1 MDAKKQMDVSV
12 QPYLN
17 RWVGKK
23 IVWVGTSIPAQG
35 GEFSYLI
42 D

>member
-23 IVWVGTSIPAQG
+23 IWVGTSIPAQG
-35 GEFSYLI
+35 GEFFLS
-42 D
+42 

>member
-1 MDAKKQMDVSV
+1 V

-35 GEFSYLI
+35 GEFSPNRLGRMLGAKRC
-42 D
+42 